1 MPATISA
8 KLEKIVSDI
17 KDRGNVNLTRLTV
30 LKKWFA
36 EPRRVASFAIFIAS
50 EASQR
55 TGKTTK
61 EATQLFQEAREF
73 LADVDVLEPKI
84 SRPRAEKLE
93 ARLEAFQNEYKRT
106 EWGPVRIIQNMN
118 LFLVESGL
126 SLYLLH
132 SGSPAVAYRLAA
144 EFCEN
149 YDPRYGNG
157 LSGPSAKRIKE
168 IAQFALAIEAY
179 EEARLKLKSS
189 HRKS

>member
-1 MPATISA
+1 VVCRTA
-8 KLEKIVSDI
+8 
-17 KDRGNVNLTRLTV
+17 
-30 LKKWFA
+30 
-36 EPRRVASFAIFIAS
+36 PRRSFAIFVAS

-93 ARLEAFQNEYKRT
+93 ARLERFKTSITYGVGT
-106 EWGPVRIIQNMN
+106 VRDYSKYES
-118 LFLVESGL
+118 LLVESGL

-168 IAQFALAIEAY
+168 IVQFALAIEAY
-179 EEARLKLKSS
+179 EEARLN
-189 HRKS
+189 